1 MKMKGLICRC
11 NEGIDSIFRISK
23 IVHPRVLLRTDRY
36 CCSYCFSLHI
46 RFLLPMHTTQTDLL
60 LSPSSKNSCGTAYNY
75 HLQRCVKCLSFSRIK
90 LSSLVCKTCCY
101 KIVPQRIHSLN
112 GKKRKANL
120 LQVIRKHQDFW
131 QKIVL
136 RQR

>member
-60 LSPSSKNSCGTAYNY
+60 LSPSCKNSCGSAYYYN
-75 HLQRCVKCLSFSRIK
+75 LRRCVKCLSFSRIK

-101 KIVPQRIHSLN
+101 KIVPQRIHSFN
-112 GKKRKANL
+112 GKKEKQICYKSLEN
-120 LQVIRKHQDFW
+120 I
-131 QKIVL
+131 KIFGKQL
-136 RQR
+136 S